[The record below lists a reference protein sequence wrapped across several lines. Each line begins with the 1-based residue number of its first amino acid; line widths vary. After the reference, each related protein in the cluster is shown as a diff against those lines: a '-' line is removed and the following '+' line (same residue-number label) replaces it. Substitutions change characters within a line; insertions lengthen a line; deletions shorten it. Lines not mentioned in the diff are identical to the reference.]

1 MGKKQRVANDARRA
15 RRDLE
20 TVDLLR
26 RAALAVGL
34 FFGDERECLEGA
46 ALFTAIARA
55 LGHRARPQPVHTIAL
70 RSAPGSDATT
80 ILCTSTQAGRHL
92 IQEQV
97 GHPDWTEEMLDGVT
111 DDGWAGH
118 MVVVTTDPA
127 GVFDPTFS
135 QFRHKGMPN
144 LVIGIMV
151 AEARPASGYWEWSEG
166 DTYIRYVV
174 STEDA
179 EQVETCNTL
188 TVAWTEWAEVVA
200 SQLREGVAPERIRWP
215 MPWAQFKHVDTV
227 RDYS

>member
-1 MGKKQRVANDARRA
+1 LGKKQRVANAERRA
-15 RRDLE
+15 RRDAE

-34 FFGDERECLEGA
+34 FFGEERECLEGA

-55 LGHRARPQPVHTIAL
+55 LGHQARPQSVHTIAL
-70 RSAPGSDATT
+70 RNSPGSDATT

-92 IQEQV
+92 IREQL
-97 GHPDWTEEMLDGVT
+97 GHPDWTEEILNGMEV
-111 DDGWAGH
+111 DGWAGH

-144 LVIGIMV
+144 LVVGIAV
-151 AEARPASGYWEWSEG
+151 AEARPAIGYWEIWEG
-166 DTYIRYVV
+166 DTYIRYVL
-174 STEDA
+174 SDADA
-179 EQVETCNTL
+179 EHIATCDTL
-188 TVAWTEWAEVVA
+188 TLAWTEWAEVIA
-200 SQLREGVAPERIRWP
+200 SQLRAGVPPERIRWP
-215 MPWAQFKHVDTV
+215 MPWAQFRNVDTV